1 MYSTIPVVPA
11 DSNENTFDIV
21 EELASA
27 PDKPLVKNGDRIV
40 FCEESCQIVELDDS
54 EYFLVSI
61 TAPSSPAI
69 SHKSKE
75 RLRQDERTSDLDTN
89 MVKVPMG

>member
-27 PDKPLVKNGDRIV
+27 PDKPLVKNGDRMV
-40 FCEESCQIVELDDS
+40 FL
-54 EYFLVSI
+54 
-61 TAPSSPAI
+61 
-69 SHKSKE
+69 
-75 RLRQDERTSDLDTN
+75 
-89 MVKVPMG
+89 